1 MGFLFACCK
10 KKAIKKQIN
19 VFGLKNLGNTCFMN
33 SSLQCI
39 FNSEKLFE
47 NLQKINTENNNKLR
61 MTKELLLLKEWVEKG
76 ETIIDPKKIK
86 DILAE
91 TIEKYRYNEQNDANE
106 FIIIFLNNL
115 LKELYEIGKYDTGK
129 IPINEIELDAFN
141 KLEKKFFLKNKS
153 FLLNLFYG
161 RLKKEYICENG
172 HLCLVKFNNFNT
184 LTLPPQNDKN
194 ELIDL
199 LKLYQSDKKIDDT
212 IFCNICETKKH
223 YSIKTTI
230 YNIPEYF
237 IISLEKEKL
246 YSSKGIKYPK
256 ILETKD
262 FMESKNNEK
271 YSLNSLIV
279 YFGDKNSG
287 HYAAKCDKNDNWY
300 YISDTIFSY
309 IDKSEINDKNA
320 KILFYQKI

>member
-1 MGFLFACCK
+1 MGIIFDAYEACCK

-61 MTKELLLLKEWVEKG
+61 MTKELLLLKECVEKG

-129 IPINEIELDAFN
+129 IPINEM
-141 KLEKKFFLKNKS
+141 
-153 FLLNLFYG
+153 
-161 RLKKEYICENG
+161 R
-172 HLCLVKFNNFNT
+172 
-184 LTLPPQNDKN
+184 
-194 ELIDL
+194 
-199 LKLYQSDKKIDDT
+199 
-212 IFCNICETKKH
+212 
-223 YSIKTTI
+223 
-230 YNIPEYF
+230 
-237 IISLEKEKL
+237 
-246 YSSKGIKYPK
+246 
-256 ILETKD
+256 
-262 FMESKNNEK
+262 
-271 YSLNSLIV
+271 
-279 YFGDKNSG
+279 
-287 HYAAKCDKNDNWY
+287 
-300 YISDTIFSY
+300 
-309 IDKSEINDKNA
+309 
-320 KILFYQKI
+320 